1 MDNSTFLEKIK
12 ANLTNKGYTLQT
24 NIKYGDYNF
33 EVVGHLAKI
42 ELSKFGKNDYFFVVG
57 EIKETTLDSI
67 RSFSSQA
74 FDYSGQHRVN
84 KLPPGLFGG
93 YWVFPIILVDQ
104 IENSVMNAVQQED
117 PPKHYS
123 SAEFPIVIEKTTKK
137 VYYFQRTPTWG
148 AAFYAGFRQL
158 ASEIASL

>member
-1 MDNSTFLEKIK
+1 MSSAEYWKWVDAGLIPKSKHGASGGMAGWAE
-12 ANLTNKGYTLQT
+12 
-24 NIKYGDYNF
+24 
-33 EVVGHLAKI
+33 EH
-42 ELSKFGKNDYFFVVG
+42 SKFGKNDYFFAVG